1 MNDEVYE
8 QLADALNRL
17 PNAFPRTPSNIE
29 IPMLQKIF
37 FEDEAALACHL
48 TGTMETA
55 DVIAERTGLEID
67 GVKKRLIALVKRGFV
82 WLSKEEGKLRFRLAP
97 FIVGIFEAQLESMDH
112 EFVHLYEEYMA
123 DGGAVGIMKPQPA
136 IHRVV
141 PAKGAVKTEWILP
154 YDDVR
159 ALFIAAK
166 TFSVRDCICRVQQD
180 LLGQRKCDFPL
191 KNCLSFSSIDRPS
204 RPGDI
209 TKEQALAILDK
220 TEDLGLVHTVSNVI
234 KGIFYVCNCC
244 GCCCGILRGITEWG
258 IEESVAAANY
268 FAVIDPDECTE
279 CGICIER
286 CQVHAISEKDGK
298 TVAERKKCI
307 GCGLCVTGCPNDAVR
322 LQKKPDAE
330 IIHPPDDFAA
340 WERERLQNRGLEKRG
355 DKI

>member
-29 IPMLQKIF
+29 ILLLKKIF
-37 FEDEAALACHL
+37 FKEEACVAVQLS
-48 TGTMETA
+48 GKMEPV
-55 DVIAERTGLEID
+55 DVIAERLGLP
-67 GVKKRLIALVKRGFV
+67 VKEVSTKLMKMVKRGLV
-82 WLSKEEGKLRFRLAP
+82 WFSKKDGKPHFRLAP

-112 EFVHLYEEYMA
+112 EFVHLFEEYMA

-154 YDDVR
+154 YDDVC

-220 TEDLGLVHTVSNVI
+220 TEDIGLVHTVSNVI

-258 IEESVAAANY
+258 IEESVATANY

>member
-29 IPMLQKIF
+29 ILLLKKIF
-37 FEDEAALACHL
+37 FKEEACVAVQLS
-48 TGTMETA
+48 GKMEPV
-55 DVIAERTGLEID
+55 DVIAERLGLP
-67 GVKKRLIALVKRGFV
+67 VKEVSTKLMKMVKRGLV
-82 WLSKEEGKLRFRLAP
+82 WFSKKDGKPHFRLAP

-112 EFVHLYEEYMA
+112 EFVHLFEEYMA

-220 TEDLGLVHTVSNVI
+220 TEDIGLVHTVSNVI

-258 IEESVAAANY
+258 IEESVATANY

-307 GCGLCVTGCPNDAVR
+307 GCGLCVTGCPDDAVR

>member
-1 MNDEVYE
+1 MTDDIYE

-29 IPMLQKIF
+29 ILLLKKIF
-37 FEDEAALACHL
+37 FKEEACVAVQLS
-48 TGTMETA
+48 GKMEPV
-55 DVIAERTGLEID
+55 DVIAERLGLP
-67 GVKKRLIALVKRGFV
+67 VKEVSTKLMKMVKRGLV
-82 WLSKEEGKLRFRLAP
+82 WFSKKDGKPHFRLAP

-112 EFVHLYEEYMA
+112 EFVHLFEEYMA

-141 PAKGAVKTEWILP
+141 PAEGAVKTEWILP

-220 TEDLGLVHTVSNVI
+220 TEDIGLVHTVSNVI

-258 IEESVAAANY
+258 IEESVATANY

>member
-29 IPMLQKIF
+29 ILLLKKIF
-37 FEDEAALACHL
+37 FKEEACVAVQLS
-48 TGTMETA
+48 GKMEPV
-55 DVIAERTGLEID
+55 DVIAERLGLP
-67 GVKKRLIALVKRGFV
+67 VKEVSTELMKMVKRGLV
-82 WLSKEEGKLRFRLAP
+82 WFSKKDGKPHFRLAP

-112 EFVHLYEEYMA
+112 EFVHLFEEYMA

-180 LLGQRKCDFPL
+180 LLGQHKCDFPL

-220 TEDLGLVHTVSNVI
+220 TEDIGLVHTVSNVI

-258 IEESVAAANY
+258 IEESVATANY

>member
-29 IPMLQKIF
+29 ILLLKKIF
-37 FEDEAALACHL
+37 FKEEACVAVQLS
-48 TGTMETA
+48 GKMEPV
-55 DVIAERTGLEID
+55 DVIAERLGLP
-67 GVKKRLIALVKRGFV
+67 VKEVSTKLMKMVKRGLV
-82 WLSKEEGKLRFRLAP
+82 WFSKKDGKPHFRLAP

-112 EFVHLYEEYMA
+112 EFVHLFEEYMA

-209 TKEQALAILDK
+209 TKEQALAIFDK
-220 TEDLGLVHTVSNVI
+220 TEDIGLVHTVSNVI

-258 IEESVAAANY
+258 IEESVATANY

>member
-29 IPMLQKIF
+29 ILLLKKIF
-37 FEDEAALACHL
+37 FKEEACVAVQLS
-48 TGTMETA
+48 GKMEPV
-55 DVIAERTGLEID
+55 DVIAERLGLP
-67 GVKKRLIALVKRGFV
+67 VKEVSTKLMKMVKRGLV
-82 WLSKEEGKLRFRLAP
+82 WFSKKDGKPHFRLAP

-159 ALFIAAK
+159 ALIIAAK
-166 TFSVRDCICRVQQD
+166 TFRVRDCICRVQQD

>member
-29 IPMLQKIF
+29 ILLLKKIF
-37 FEDEAALACHL
+37 FKEEACVAVQLS
-48 TGTMETA
+48 GKMEPV
-55 DVIAERTGLEID
+55 DVIAERLGLP
-67 GVKKRLIALVKRGFV
+67 VKEVSTKLMKMVKRGLV
-82 WLSKEEGKLRFRLAP
+82 WFSKKDGKPHFRLAP

-112 EFVHLYEEYMA
+112 EFVHLFEEYMA

-220 TEDLGLVHTVSNVI
+220 TEDIGLVHTVSNVI

-258 IEESVAAANY
+258 IEESVATANY

-279 CGICIER
+279 CTICIER

-340 WERERLQNRGLEKRG
+340 WERERLQNRGLEKKG

>member
-1 MNDEVYE
+1 
-8 QLADALNRL
+8 
-17 PNAFPRTPSNIE
+17 
-29 IPMLQKIF
+29 
-37 FEDEAALACHL
+37 
-48 TGTMETA
+48 
-55 DVIAERTGLEID
+55 
-67 GVKKRLIALVKRGFV
+67 
-82 WLSKEEGKLRFRLAP
+82 
-97 FIVGIFEAQLESMDH
+97 
-112 EFVHLYEEYMA
+112 
-123 DGGAVGIMKPQPA
+123 
-136 IHRVV
+136 
-141 PAKGAVKTEWILP
+141 
-154 YDDVR
+154 
-159 ALFIAAK
+159 FIAAK

-220 TEDLGLVHTVSNVI
+220 TEDIGLVHTVSNVI

-258 IEESVAAANY
+258 IEESVATANY